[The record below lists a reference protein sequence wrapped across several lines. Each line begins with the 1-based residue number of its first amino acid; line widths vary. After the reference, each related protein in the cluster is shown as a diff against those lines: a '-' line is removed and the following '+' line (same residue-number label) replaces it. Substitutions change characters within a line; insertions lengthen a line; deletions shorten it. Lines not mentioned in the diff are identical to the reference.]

1 MSDSAISWTAP
12 CQAPLSFSIS
22 WSLLRFMSIS
32 QWCSLTISSSATPF
46 SCYLQSFPA
55 SGSFPMSPLFTSGG
69 QSTAATAS
77 DSVLLM
83 NIHGI
88 FPTQGLNLGLLIWRW
103 ILYHLRYKGSPIIWL
118 WAILWLLCDKLLKTE
133 DQFLVAI
140 MDTLRCPPI
149 FFLKCVCAYQGSIN
163 QKTAENQVRK

>member
-1 MSDSAISWTAP
+1 
-12 CQAPLSFSIS
+12 
-22 WSLLRFMSIS
+22 MSIS

-55 SGSFPMSPLFTSGG
+55 SGSFPMSQLFTSGG
-69 QSTAATAS
+69 LRIAASAS
-77 DSVLLM
+77 ESVLPM

-103 ILYHLRYKGSPIIWL
+103 ILYHLRYQGRPIICL

-133 DQFLVAI
+133 DQSLVAI

-149 FFLKCVCAYQGSIN
+149 FFLNVYVLTKCQSIKKQLKIRLGN
-163 QKTAENQVRK
+163 KVLISVQCW